1 MISMRPVILFPL
13 ALTAAALAALG
24 QSTDDKQATFFMG
37 RIKYSAN
44 DGNDYGAVGHE

>member
-37 RIKYSAN
+37 LNSTAPTTAMITAQ
-44 DGNDYGAVGHE
+44 